1 MFLVLLL
8 LKRQILISTFFSDA
22 VKSLV
27 GLGPEEPPPS
37 PTEMARIAQDR
48 ERERRAAAAAETTVI
63 TTPPPGVSWQQMEE
77 EERTRQEDEALRLQE
92 LSLFP
97 PPPQPNLLGTPFPGQ
112 DNDRTSL
119 LGGRIGDH
127 LQNPDHQSLAGS
139 RQSVTGSRQSV
150 SVTGSRRSNAGSNAG
165 SNQGSP
171 KKKV

>member
-63 TTPPPGVSWQQMEE
+63 TTPPPGVSWQQLEE
-77 EERTRQEDEALRLQE
+77 EERARQEDEALRLRE
-92 LSLFP
+92 TSLFP

-112 DNDRTSL
+112 ENDRTSL
-119 LGGRIGDH
+119 MDRRA
-127 LQNPDHQSLAGS
+127 SLTSAHIEMSNRTGAGN
-139 RQSVTGSRQSV
+139 
-150 SVTGSRRSNAGSNAG
+150 RSNAGSNRG
-165 SNQGSP
+165 SPIKSP